1 MLRALLARFGLT
13 NGSSQLELALPVA
26 GHRNA
31 PVAPRPDI
39 PRPPRANGV
48 PTPLA
53 NGVPT
58 PGVSHTRRVAGAPSP
73 DDFLERLRP
82 FGLEGITAIRLTQNR
97 STLVSYRGT
106 TLRVHAGFVDAPEEV
121 LRALAVF
128 VSARGATR
136 AAARRVIVGYPITR
150 DVGPRPLRATATH
163 ADDRAIAERLQR
175 EHAQLNVRL
184 FGGALRDI
192 PVKVSRRMK
201 TRLGHYASARA
212 HVGAA
217 EIVVSR
223 RHLRRHGWAEAV
235 GTLLHE
241 MVHQWQEESG
251 TPIDHGPIFRR
262 KAREVGVTPR
272 ARRLLI

>member
-1 MLRALLARFGLT
+1 MLRALLARLGLT
-13 NGSSQLELALPVA
+13 SGSAQLELRLPVA
-26 GHRNA
+26 GQLDD
-31 PVAPRPDI
+31 PVAPRPDNH
-39 PRPPRANGV
+39 RPPPANGV
-48 PTPLA
+48 PKS
-53 NGVPT
+53 G
-58 PGVSHTRRVAGAPSP
+58 GSHTRRVAGAPSP

-82 FGLEGITAIRLTQNR
+82 FGLAGITAIRLTRNR

-106 TLRVHAGFVDAPEEV
+106 TLRVHAGFVDAPEAV
-121 LRALAVF
+121 LRALALF

-136 AAARRVIVGYPITR
+136 AAARRVIVGYPVTR
-150 DVGPRPLRATATH
+150 DAGPRPLRATATH
-163 ADDRAIAERLQR
+163 ADDRAVAERLQR
-175 EHAQLNVRL
+175 EHAHLNVRF

-201 TRLGHYASARA
+201 TRLGHYAPARA
-212 HVGAA
+212 HAGAA

-272 ARRLLI
+272 ARRVLN